1 MTRRRIDH
9 ADVER
14 AAWREFLVEMTAAGI
29 VILGLLVSAVALR
42 GCVGEAEAQREPD
55 HVVLARLTVHEAGW
69 DSPADA
75 SLIHDVLAGIVER
88 DGVSYARAAELASP
102 RLARCA
108 VRRRWVCG
116 LAEDGRR
123 PAGWRGASW
132 DAHRPRWMALLEH
145 ARRVVAGEVES
156 PCAEPPRVWGAPWFV
171 RDRVARGSRWVDARC
186 TGTANVG
193 GRWL

>member
-1 MTRRRIDH
+1 MRLDHPEVIRAERRALALDWLAGLVI
-9 ADVER
+9 AAVLVAVGAIGLGCER
-14 AAWREFLVEMTAAGI
+14 LA
-29 VILGLLVSAVALR
+29 S
-42 GCVGEAEAQREPD
+42 AQREPD

-69 DSPADA
+69 ASPADA
-75 SLIHDVLAGIVER
+75 SLIHDVLSGIVER
-88 DGVSYARAAELASP
+88 DGVSYARAAELAAP

-132 DAHRPRWMALLEH
+132 DAHRPRWLAILEH

-156 PCAEPPRVWGAPWFV
+156 PCAEPPRVWGSREDV
-171 RDRVARGSRWVDARC
+171 RRGRARGARWVDARC
-186 TGTANVG
+186 AGTANVG